1 MKKIL
6 LVLFVTISLT
16 LSAQPTIDGL
26 ITDAQ
31 YTTVGSFTS
40 GRDGFGSSNNLK
52 EIRYYQDGTY
62 MYVGISC
69 DLTSNDNVILFLNF
83 SGYGGRSTGTING
96 SSAGISA
103 GVFSSTNGLAGAK
116 MDFDVD
122 FAFAFNEGNSGTN
135 LYMDVARFGSLG
147 YITATYE
154 GTCNQ
159 SGTSTDI
166 DITSTTGG
174 TTGNSTLAYN
184 NSGSSS
190 NYGIELKIPISS
202 FSGVTASQTVQF
214 FALITSSAG
223 FASNECIPGD
233 PGASN
238 LGNNADFSA
247 ISGQDFF
254 TGVQALPVELT
265 SFSGKVVNGKINLNW
280 NTATE
285 VNNYGFEVERAK
297 AVSGSQNVQFAKVGF
312 VEGNGN
318 SNSPKSYSF
327 TDANVTSGKYIY
339 RLKQVDTDGQF
350 EYSQEIEVS
359 VDNLINGYV
368 LEQNYPNPFNPSTSI
383 KFGFQQDTR
392 AEVKVYN
399 VIGAEVATLFN
410 GIADAGRIYEV
421 TFDASGLASGTYF
434 YKLVTPDKTDVR
446 KMILMK

>member
-1 MKKIL
+1 MKRVL
-6 LVLFVTISLT
+6 LVF
-16 LSAQPTIDGL
+16 
-26 ITDAQ
+26 
-31 YTTVGSFTS
+31 
-40 GRDGFGSSNNLK
+40 
-52 EIRYYQDGTY
+52 
-62 MYVGISC
+62 
-69 DLTSNDNVILFLNF
+69 LFLNF
-83 SGYGGRSTGTING
+83 CIPVFASSGIWQTYVVISLNGGDNAFYAGSTNPDNSTLWASVDLGTITSATTLILKGGEIKTFKNG
-96 SSAGISA
+96 SSD
-103 GVFSSTNGLAGAK
+103 VTGAK
-116 MDFDVD
+116 LFYRVYKDGSTPGAYSEYDLPW
-122 FAFAFNEGNSGTN
+122 FANLGNG
-135 LYMDVARFGSLG
+135 D
-147 YITATYE
+147 
-154 GTCNQ
+154 Q
-159 SGTSTDI
+159 KWQ
-166 DITSTTGG
+166 TTGG
-174 TTGNSTLAYN
+174 TVDL
-184 NSGSSS
+184 
-190 NYGIELKIPISS
+190 
-202 FSGVTASQTVQF
+202 QDQM
-214 FALITSSAG
+214 TSSGTWYIEVYWEAYTNIDG
-223 FASNECIPGD
+223 THQNTGGGLKSVTGD
-233 PGASN
+233 NS
-238 LGNNADFSA
+238 
-247 ISGQDFF
+247 
-254 TGVQALPVELT
+254 LPVELT
-265 SFSGKVVNGKINLNW
+265 SFTGKVVVNSINLYW

-297 AVSGSQNVQFAKVGF
+297 AVSGNQNVQFAKVGF

-327 TDANVTSGKYIY
+327 TDGNVTSGKYIY